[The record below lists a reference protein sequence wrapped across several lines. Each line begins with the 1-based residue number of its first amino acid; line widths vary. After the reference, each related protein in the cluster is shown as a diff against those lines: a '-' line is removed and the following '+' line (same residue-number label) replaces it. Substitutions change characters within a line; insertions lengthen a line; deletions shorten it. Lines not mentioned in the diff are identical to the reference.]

1 MNEILLLLVIIIPLI
16 ANGVLK
22 STYSKYSNTENGIK
36 ITGEEAARQILD
48 KNGLNDV
55 KIVRTQGFL
64 TDHYNPKTKTVV
76 LSEHIYS
83 GRSIASVSVA
93 AHEVGHAIQHKE
105 AYTFLKIRTALV
117 PVVNFASSLS
127 QIVLILGFILGAT
140 GFIDLAILLLCI
152 SLLFQLI
159 TLPVE
164 FNASNRAKKQL
175 QKIGLISKNDENGV
189 KKMLKAA
196 AYTYVASFLA
206 SALQILRLVLDS
218 RRRN

>member
-1 MNEILLLLVIIIPLI
+1 MSEILLLLIIIIPLI

-22 STYSKYSNTENGIK
+22 STYSKYSNAENGIK

-48 KNGLNDV
+48 KNGLTDV
-55 KIVRTQGFL
+55 KIIKTHGFL

-105 AYTFLKIRTALV
+105 AYLFLKIRTALV
-117 PVVNFASSLS
+117 PVVNFASTLS
-127 QIVLILGFILGAT
+127 QIVLVLGFILGAI
-140 GFIDLAILLLCI
+140 GLIDLAILLLCI
-152 SLLFQLI
+152 SLLFQLV

-175 QKIGLISKNDENGV
+175 QKIGLIYNNDEKGV
-189 KKMLKAA
+189 NKMLKAA

-206 SALQILRLVLDS
+206 SALQILRLMVHT
-218 RRRN
+218 RNRD